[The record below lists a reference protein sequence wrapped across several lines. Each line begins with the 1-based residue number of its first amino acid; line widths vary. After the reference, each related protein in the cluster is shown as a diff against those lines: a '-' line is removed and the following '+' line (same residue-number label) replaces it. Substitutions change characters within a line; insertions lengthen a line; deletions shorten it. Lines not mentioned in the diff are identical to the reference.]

1 MQAGCKQN
9 FARDDVEACG
19 TEEIWKKYLRFKE
32 NIQVDT
38 NPNLRWCPKPSCMKY
53 VQKAGR
59 WTNTATCECGQEVC
73 FRCGNAA
80 HGNVRCANV
89 GDAQLEDWIKK

>member
-32 NIQVDT
+32 NI
-38 NPNLRWCPKPSCMKY
+38 
-53 VQKAGR
+53 
-59 WTNTATCECGQEVC
+59 
-73 FRCGNAA
+73 
-80 HGNVRCANV
+80 
-89 GDAQLEDWIKK
+89 